1 LKHTKKVEAL
11 RRNLPE
17 SEEIECKACG
27 HKFYDEWNLLSLQT
41 LDLCLLCA
49 NRKLDKQTIESAYD
63 VK

>member
-1 LKHTKKVEAL
+1 MKHTKKVEAL

-17 SEEIECKACG
+17 SEEIECKVCG
-27 HKFYDEWNLLSLQT
+27 RKFYDEWNLLSLQT

>member
-1 LKHTKKVEAL
+1 MKHTKKVEAL

-17 SEEIECKACG
+17 SEEIECKNCER
-27 HKFYDEWNLLSLQT
+27 KFYDDFNLVCLQNF
-41 LDLCLLCA
+41 DLCLLCA

>member
-17 SEEIECKACG
+17 SEEVECKNCG
-27 HKFYDEWNLLSLQT
+27 LKFCDEWNLLSLQT
-41 LDLCLLCA
+41 LDLCMLCA

>member
-1 LKHTKKVEAL
+1 MKQKKYKEFLKRT
-11 RRNLPE
+11 LPE

-49 NRKLDKQTIESAYD
+49 NRKLDQQTIESAYD

>member
-1 LKHTKKVEAL
+1 L

-27 HKFYDEWNLLSLQT
+27 HKFYDDFNLVCLGA

>member
-1 LKHTKKVEAL
+1 MKHTNKVEAL

-17 SEEIECKACG
+17 AEEVECKNCG
-27 HKFYDEWNLLSLQT
+27 LKFCDEWNLLSLQT
-41 LDLCLLCA
+41 LDLCMLCA

>member
-1 LKHTKKVEAL
+1 MKHTKKVEAL

-17 SEEIECKACG
+17 SEEVECKACG
-27 HKFYDEWNLLSLQT
+27 RKFYDEWNLLSLQT